1 MKRRLAYIW
10 YLPIGILSLV
20 TACTERIEIELDSTY
35 RRLVV
40 EGAVTSDSVRHQ
52 VILTMSSNYFSNQP
66 APRISHALVELSF
79 GGETLLLTERDGE
92 PGCYETPLAFR
103 GVPGTTYDLHISQ
116 VDVNSDGEE
125 ESYSASSTMPG
136 GAELHEIELRYF
148 QTPVVSGYQVQ
159 MFASHPLDQRDWF
172 GFKLIKN
179 SDLLTDSLVKYSVIS
194 DDLFDTGYF
203 PGLPVGFLSDD
214 NPREEVTPGDT
225 ITLEMDC
232 IDQAYYYFVSDAQIE
247 IAGYNPLFSGPPANV
262 YSNIEGAQGIFAAYS
277 IQRTS
282 LIIPTGTQ

>member
-1 MKRRLAYIW
+1 
-10 YLPIGILSLV
+10 
-20 TACTERIEIELDSTY
+20 
-35 RRLVV
+35 
-40 EGAVTSDSVRHQ
+40 
-52 VILTMSSNYFSNQP
+52 
-66 APRISHALVELSF
+66 
-79 GGETLLLTERDGE
+79 
-92 PGCYETPLAFR
+92 
-103 GVPGTTYDLHISQ
+103 
-116 VDVNSDGEE
+116 
-125 ESYSASSTMPG
+125 MPG

-172 GFKLIKN
+172 GFRLIKN